1 MSSDAEKQVIS
12 FYKTKNA
19 KYCCRSAQV
28 MHRNRELRQYRK
40 KRAPFGALCFERGSY
55 YTTFWTFPALRHLAQ
70 TLTVVGVPPIIV
82 LTVMMFG
89 LKTLFVVTPI
99 CCPTPPFFLACPFL
113 VTTLPDIV
121 PFPQISHLRAII
133 YSTLINIFF
142 GCSATL
148 GSYQIIEFM

>member
-1 MSSDAEKQVIS
+1 MVSDSEKQVIS
-12 FYKTKNA
+12 FQQTK
-19 KYCCRSAQV
+19 KCPILLQFSPD
-28 MHRNRELRQYRK
+28 MHKNRVVWHK
-40 KRAPFGALCFERGSY
+40 KRAPPGALCFERGRY

-121 PFPQISHLRAII
+121 PFPQISHLRAILF
-133 YSTLINIFF
+133 STLINIY
-142 GCSATL
+142 SRA
-148 GSYQIIEFM
+148 

>member
-1 MSSDAEKQVIS
+1 MASDYEKQVIS
-12 FYKTKNA
+12 FQQMKKVQILLQFCTGY
-19 KYCCRSAQV
+19 AQKQGV
-28 MHRNRELRQYRK
+28 VAK
-40 KRAPFGALCFERGSY
+40 KRAPTGALCFERGSY

-70 TLTVVGVPPIIV
+70 TLTVVGVPPIMV

-89 LKTLFVVTPI
+89 LKTLFVVTPM